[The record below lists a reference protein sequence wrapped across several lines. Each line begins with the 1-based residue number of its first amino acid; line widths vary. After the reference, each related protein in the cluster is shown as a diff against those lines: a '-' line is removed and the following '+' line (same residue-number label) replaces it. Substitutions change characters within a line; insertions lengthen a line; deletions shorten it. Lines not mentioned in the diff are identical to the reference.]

1 MKNGEHPPAYYPIFL
16 NITGKKCVVVGGGQ
30 IALRKVR
37 TLLDYGASVRVISPE
52 LCSELNKMAENG
64 AINIQQRRYR
74 SGDLQEAFV
83 VIAATNDSTINLK
96 VGKDARSNAL
106 LVNVVDAPE
115 SSGFIAPSYVRRG
128 DVTIAISSGGR
139 SPALSQKIRTKLEE
153 DFGEEYISLARM
165 ISEVRTDIKRQGI
178 KVSSNAWQEAL
189 DLDLLVDLVKKGDN
203 EKAKA
208 FLLSSL
214 KKRQK
219 RLLR

>member
-37 TLLDYGASVRVISPE
+37 TLLDYGAIVRVISPA
-52 LCSELNKMAENG
+52 LCSELNEMAENG
-64 AINIQQRRYR
+64 AITIQQRRYR

-106 LVNVVDAPE
+106 LINVVDDPE

-139 SPALSQKIRTKLEE
+139 SPALSQKIRTRLEE
-153 DFGEEYISLARM
+153 EFGEEYISLARM
-165 ISEVRTDIKRQGI
+165 ISEVRTEIKRQGI
-178 KVSSNAWQEAL
+178 KVSSNAWREAL